1 MTMATLA
8 NIWRYRFHS
17 LNESDH
23 SNVLDGIEFLVQ
35 YVGCTA
41 ITGEDC
47 EMASDTQIDEF
58 FSSVVSNYQESR
70 ERLLFK
76 LLLNRNGAVI
86 CNSEGDIQHSF
97 EANNI
102 SYVTTTSCW
111 KYSKYVIIV
120 ARTRL
125 EQSLKGHVLFC
136 KNKSNAKRICETF
149 TELFKMAGSV
159 TIVTEDKEAC
169 TEGEVKTRSRDVNS
183 NFVETGTRRTFD
195 PDGLPTEG
203 LNKHTVCSI
212 NTSMSF
218 DDHQPAKS
226 EELVDGFTE
235 LARSRSSSSTP
246 PLSSGNYFG
255 EDNPPYQFDD
265 PAFIKG
271 L

>member
-1 MTMATLA
+1 MIMAATLA

-23 SNVLDGIEFLVQ
+23 NNVVDGTEFLVQ

-47 EMASDTQIDEF
+47 EMASDAQIDEF
-58 FSSVVSNYQESR
+58 FSFVVSNYQESR

-97 EANNI
+97 EAHNI
-102 SYVTTTSCW
+102 SYVTTTSCR
-111 KYSKYVIIV
+111 KYSEYIIIV
-120 ARTRL
+120 ARTRH

-136 KNKSNAKRICETF
+136 EKNSNAKRICQTF

-169 TEGEVKTRSRDVNS
+169 TKGEVKTRSQDENS
-183 NFVETGTRRTFD
+183 NVVETGTRRTFD
-195 PDGLPTEG
+195 PDGLPTG
-203 LNKHTVCSI
+203 SLNKHTVCPVKTPISL
-212 NTSMSF
+212 N
-218 DDHQPAKS
+218 DLQPAKS

-235 LARSRSSSSTP
+235 LARSRW
-246 PLSSGNYFG
+246 F
-255 EDNPPYQFDD
+255 
-265 PAFIKG
+265 
-271 L
+271 